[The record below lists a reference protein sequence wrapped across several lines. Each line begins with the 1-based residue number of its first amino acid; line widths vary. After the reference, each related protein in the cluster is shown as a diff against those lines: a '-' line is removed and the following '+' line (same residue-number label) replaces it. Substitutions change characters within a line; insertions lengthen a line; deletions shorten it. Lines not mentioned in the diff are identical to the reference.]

1 MNSLAIGCR
10 DKMEGG
16 LIDRVTLWNPRGIT
30 LMFPF
35 MLLIILAG
43 CSGGG
48 GGTGGPT
55 ISLAW
60 DAPTTNVD
68 GSPLTDLAGY
78 KVYVGTATGVY
89 GNSIDVGTAIQSG
102 NTVTYSLSGLTPG
115 QTYYIA
121 VTAYDIENNEST
133 YSNEVTGTPR

>member
-1 MNSLAIGCR
+1 
-10 DKMEGG
+10 
-16 LIDRVTLWNPRGIT
+16 
-30 LMFPF
+30 MFPF
-35 MLLIILAG
+35 MLLIILGG
-43 CSGGG
+43 CSGGGGGG

-60 DAPTTNVD
+60 DAVTTNED

-89 GNSIDVGTAIQSG
+89 GNSIDVGMATQSG

-121 VTAYDIENNEST
+121 ITAYDIDNNESP
-133 YSNEVTGTPR
+133 YSNEVIGTPR